1 MKTIELRRRA
11 AGTPA
16 QILNRAIEP
25 STWAGAGTSVTVH
38 RGAAEGAHLTTRTPL
53 RAADLPAAA
62 ARFLGE
68 GAELVQEVRADPVD
82 AQSSQTHV
90 AIAAE
95 VAGAPVDI
103 DIAIAL
109 REVSGGTD
117 IHAIT
122 RIVSSVP
129 LFGSMVESAL
139 EPYVESLL
147 SERLDQLVDL

>member
-16 QILNRAIEP
+16 QILQRAIDP
-25 STWAGAGTSVTVH
+25 STWAGADTTVTVH

-53 RAADLPAAA
+53 RSADLPAAA

-68 GAELVQEVRADPVD
+68 GAELVQEVRADPVGP
-82 AQSSQTHV
+82 QTPETHV
-90 AIAAE
+90 SIAAD

-109 REVSGGTD
+109 REVADGTD

-122 RIVSSVP
+122 RIASSVP

-139 EPYVESLL
+139 EPYVGSFL

>member
-16 QILNRAIEP
+16 QILHRAIEP
-25 STWAGAGTSVTVH
+25 STWAGADTTVTVH
-38 RGAAEGAHLTTRTPL
+38 RGPAEGAHLTTRTPL
-53 RAADLPAAA
+53 RSADLPAAA

-68 GAELVQEVRADPVD
+68 GAELVQEVHADPVG
-82 AQSSQTHV
+82 AQTPETHV
-90 AIAAE
+90 TISAD
-95 VAGAPVDI
+95 VSGAPVDI

-109 REVSGGTD
+109 REIAGGTD

-129 LFGSMVESAL
+129 LFGAMVESAL

>member
-90 AIAAE
+90 AIAPATS
-95 VAGAPVDI
+95 A
-103 DIAIAL
+103 AIAL

>member
-1 MKTIELRRRA
+1 MALREDYSPSDSTELW
-11 AGTPA
+11 THFNDT
-16 QILNRAIEP
+16 NRGVNRIGQ
-25 STWAGAGTSVTVH
+25 TW
-38 RGAAEGAHLTTRTPL
+38 RGQFG
-53 RAADLPAAA
+53 
-62 ARFLGE
+62 G
-68 GAELVQEVRADPVD
+68 GVG
-82 AQSSQTHV
+82 
-90 AIAAE
+90 
-95 VAGAPVDI
+95 AGAPVDV